1 MARKPGPRLPI
12 DRPSDYEV
20 GYARPPD
27 AARFKPGQSG
37 NPKGRPKGSRN
48 QPPAMNEERL
58 KDIVMAEACRGN
70 KVNDGDRQ
78 VAIPMAQA
86 VIRSMALDAATGQHR
101 SQRLFAEIVHRT
113 ETSRKV
119 LQDEWLKTAIEYKF
133 EWEQKLD
140 KRQRLGI
147 VAPDPIPHPDD
158 ITIDMM
164 TGKVIVKG
172 PFTPEE
178 HADWGCDSK

>member
-1 MARKPGPRLPI
+1 MTRKPGHRLPI

-27 AARFKPGQSG
+27 AARFKQGQSG

-48 QPPAMNEERL
+48 EPPSMNEERL

-86 VIRSMALDAATGQHR
+86 VIRSMALDAAKGQHR
-101 SQRLFAEIVHRT
+101 SQRLFAELVHR
-113 ETSRKV
+113 RKRAARFCR
-119 LQDEWLKTAIEYKF
+119 TN
-133 EWEQKLD
+133 
-140 KRQRLGI
+140 G
-147 VAPDPIPHPDD
+147 
-158 ITIDMM
+158 
-164 TGKVIVKG
+164 
-172 PFTPEE
+172 
-178 HADWGCDSK
+178 